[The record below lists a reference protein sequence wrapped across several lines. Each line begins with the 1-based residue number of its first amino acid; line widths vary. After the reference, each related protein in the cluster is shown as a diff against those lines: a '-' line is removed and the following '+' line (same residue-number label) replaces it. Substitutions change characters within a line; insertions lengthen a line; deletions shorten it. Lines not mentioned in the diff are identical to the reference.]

1 MRIAMYQPD
10 MPPSVGAMIR
20 LCACFGLPLDI
31 IEPCGFPMSDRAL
44 RRVAMDYLKLA
55 EIHRHRSWPSFLAAP
70 RPGRLILLSTAG
82 AISHLDCRFEA
93 GDTLLLGRESVGAPR
108 EVHEAADAVIAIPLA
123 PGRRSLNIVVA
134 AAIVLAEA
142 MRQTDL
148 FPRRDGAEP

>member
-20 LCACFGLPLDI
+20 LCACLRIPLDI
-31 IEPCGFPMSDRAL
+31 VEPCGFPLSDRAL
-44 RRVAMDYLKLA
+44 RRVAMDYLELA
-55 EIHRHRSWPSFLAAP
+55 EIRRHVSWTAFRAAQA
-70 RPGRLILLSTAG
+70 PGRLILLSTAG
-82 AISHLDCRFEA
+82 AHSHLDFA
-93 GDTLLLGRESVGAPR
+93 FHPDDTLLLGRESVGAPA
-108 EVHEAADAVIAIPLA
+108 EVHAAADAVVAVPLA

-148 FPRRDGAEP
+148 FPRHDGA